1 MFGDFNQG
9 SHPPARTQAGGGA
22 GTIGNF
28 SVLEGK
34 SEEEQRLLQI
44 QLLTQAANDFHSLAN
59 AKKILPWEEADQVI
73 EQVSDNAHK
82 GMEALQAANGAMLE
96 LQPHLARAI
105 IVNGQ
110 QLLKQDGSVK
120 ADHGMRSMMHA
131 LLDHQALNMGQPALP
146 AKHNNHMIGFE
157 FNKIPG
163 DLLLRRESRKIS
175 IDIMKNVTSKRNPSA
190 FVEVTTGPL
199 FREMLERLFELAG
212 VIHGEEPMH
221 KAEKKWRGCLKLWRE
236 AKWQVEWCIL
246 VWLQHCEEFSSHLR
260 QWAMGLGGLSRPKP
274 DFLTF
279 LPRTTEAIAEFT
291 TRAHLQ
297 DAEDPR
303 WNGVQQPLCSKRAKL
318 NEAPDPAPEPT
329 AFAPVDHSLP
339 SPAGSAAGDA
349 GATSNFVTTSILP
362 RLTRAVPQH
371 PQQRRDKII

>member
-1 MFGDFNQG
+1 VLCLIVVAALMGQSGAVVPETHARRRLEERLTQLNFPTTSAMMEGESERHIFTCLENMQASLATPAASAAPASAAPAPANSATGTPAPAPTLAGGGFGNMFGDFNQG

-44 QLLTQAANDFHSLAN
+44 QLLTQAANNFRSLAN

-73 EQVSDNAHK
+73 EQVSDNARK

-146 AKHNNHMIGFE
+146 ANHNNHMIGFE

-163 DLLLRRESRKIS
+163 DLLLRRESRKVS
-175 IDIMKNVTSKRNPSA
+175 IDIMKNVTSKRNPST

-199 FREMLERLFELAG
+199 FREMLERLFELAS

-221 KAEKKWRGCLKLWRE
+221 KAEKKWRGCLKSWRE

-246 VWLQHCEEFSSHLR
+246 VWLTHCEEFSSHLR
-260 QWAMGLGGLSRPKP
+260 Q
-274 DFLTF
+274 
-279 LPRTTEAIAEFT
+279 
-291 TRAHLQ
+291 
-297 DAEDPR
+297 
-303 WNGVQQPLCSKRAKL
+303 
-318 NEAPDPAPEPT
+318 
-329 AFAPVDHSLP
+329 
-339 SPAGSAAGDA
+339 
-349 GATSNFVTTSILP
+349 
-362 RLTRAVPQH
+362 
-371 PQQRRDKII
+371 